1 MPDVSI
7 LFSLAPTVCCSSM
20 VYINLEP
27 RLLKKILNQGKCA
40 SSGELSSFQ
49 SFQVLIVYY

>member
-1 MPDVSI
+1 MPDVST
-7 LFSLAPTVCCSSM
+7 LSSLDPPVCCSSM